1 MMWCVSICPLNAVK
15 EHVWALCSVL
25 QCLVI
30 LQRVTYRG
38 SHWQNA
44 CTCHVFLLHS
54 LSCCRSLAS
63 FGVTSVCAWTMLTA
77 LTTTSFTGIV
87 YSCVCVCVCACV
99 NMCIAVCGHI
109 CVFVCVEL
117 CTCVCWYVYVCV
129 YRNLLGVSGRLES
142 CHSTWFSVNLNS
154 VHDGSP
160 RSLWHSGQA

>member
-87 YSCVCVCVCACV
+87 YSCVCVCVCVRAWICASLCV
-99 NMCIAVCGHI
+99 VIYVCL
-109 CVFVCVEL
+109 CVLNCVRVCVDM
-117 CTCVCWYVYVCV
+117 CTCVCIETCLVWAEGWSHATQPGLV
-129 YRNLLGVSGRLES
+129 
-142 CHSTWFSVNLNS
+142 
-154 VHDGSP
+154 
-160 RSLWHSGQA
+160 